1 MKTRHLMAAV
11 LGSVVVAGVAG
22 CSTPEPALGGTTATV
37 TIDGNDTGGALA
49 VRCRQTGW
57 DWYIETP
64 EKEDG
69 FTAVLSTDGPVKA
82 KSVDLRGIGGFT
94 GSFWVDNIGEGEA
107 TGSNGKYTISG
118 VADGTFDDKPS
129 DAVTAQFRIQATC

>member
-37 TIDGNDTGGALA
+37 TIDGNDTGGAHA

-57 DWYIETP
+57 AWYIETP
-64 EKEDG
+64 EKENG
-69 FTAVLSTDGPVKA
+69 FTAVLSTDGTVKA
-82 KSVDLRGIGGFT
+82 RSVDFRGFGGFT
-94 GSFWVDNIGEGEA
+94 GSFWVDNIGEAEA

-118 VADGTFDDKPS
+118 VADGNFDDKPS
-129 DAVTAQFRIQATC
+129 EAATAEFRIQATC